1 MDISH
6 NCSICYND
14 IPINKL
20 VNTSCNH
27 IFCNT
32 CFFRWMYDNKTCPIC
47 RHQIVKDSTREERIE
62 LDQLRQLYEWEYQYL
77 QELQTKIEGNEN
89 IITELS
95 DNIKTLETQKKN
107 LSDLINRANY
117 SLRER
122 EYQRNRNRGRRH
134 GLFLT

>member
-47 RHQIVKDSTREERIE
+47 RHQMVKDSTREERIE
-62 LDQLRQLYEWEYQYL
+62 LGQLRQLYEWEYEHL

-107 LSDLINRANY
+107 LSDFINRANY

>member
-47 RHQIVKDSTREERIE
+47 RHQM
-62 LDQLRQLYEWEYQYL
+62 
-77 QELQTKIEGNEN
+77 
-89 IITELS
+89 
-95 DNIKTLETQKKN
+95 IKE
-107 LSDLINRANY
+107 
-117 SLRER
+117 
-122 EYQRNRNRGRRH
+122 
-134 GLFLT
+134 

>member
-1 MDISH
+1 M
-6 NCSICYND
+6 
-14 IPINKL
+14 
-20 VNTSCNH
+20 
-27 IFCNT
+27 
-32 CFFRWMYDNKTCPIC
+32 
-47 RHQIVKDSTREERIE
+47 VKDSTREERIE
-62 LDQLRQLYEWEYQYL
+62 LGQLRQLYEWEYEHL

-107 LSDLINRANY
+107 LSDFINRANY

>member
-47 RHQIVKDSTREERIE
+47 RHQMIKDSTREERIE
-62 LDQLRQLYEWEYQYL
+62 LGQLRQLYEWEYEHL

-107 LSDLINRANY
+107 LSDFINRANY

>member
-62 LDQLRQLYEWEYQYL
+62 LGQLRQLYEWEYEHL

-107 LSDLINRANY
+107 LSDFINRANY
-117 SLRER
+117 SLQER